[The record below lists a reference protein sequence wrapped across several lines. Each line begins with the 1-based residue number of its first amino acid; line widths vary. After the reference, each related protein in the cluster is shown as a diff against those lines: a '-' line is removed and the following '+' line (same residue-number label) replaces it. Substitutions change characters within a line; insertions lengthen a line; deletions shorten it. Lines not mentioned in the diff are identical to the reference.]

1 MCRGFQNPPPSP
13 AEKVFGA
20 WHIQQVIHY
29 GVLDSFHLVFEG
41 GFLLPSQFQKATGV
55 HKTAARWNEIKKYKE
70 SQLLDSHIHP
80 DWKKILLLYTLHNN
94 NTYTVYSWMHTTN
107 RKKKGPCGMA
117 SGLFI
122 IVIIGFSSSSCMY
135 VSTRVLVC
143 LFESHCSS
151 MGTAEIYIV

>member
-1 MCRGFQNPPPSP
+1 
-13 AEKVFGA
+13 
-20 WHIQQVIHY
+20 
-29 GVLDSFHLVFEG
+29 
-41 GFLLPSQFQKATGV
+41 
-55 HKTAARWNEIKKYKE
+55 
-70 SQLLDSHIHP
+70 
-80 DWKKILLLYTLHNN
+80 
-94 NTYTVYSWMHTTN
+94 MHTTN

-117 SGLFI
+117 SGLSI